1 MCINLKEVIYLKR
14 SLRNSG
20 KMPDESKLNNEQ
32 KVQFEKLKGMAKQY
46 EGKSDNEILKDL
58 SQAVDKGKKDGTL
71 TDEKINSIA
80 STIAPMLNA
89 EQRNK
94 LNKLMQTIK
103 K

>member
-1 MCINLKEVIYLKR
+1 MKR

-20 KMPDESKLNNEQ
+20 NTIDEGELNAEQ
-32 KVQFEKLKGMAKQY
+32 KRQFDKLKGMAKQY
-46 EGKSDNEILKDL
+46 EGKSDSEILKDL

-80 STIAPMLNA
+80 STIAPMLNN

>member
-1 MCINLKEVIYLKR
+1 MKR

-32 KVQFEKLKGMAKQY
+32 KKQLDKLKGMAKQY
-46 EGKSDNEILKDL
+46 EGKSDSEILRDL

-80 STIAPMLNA
+80 STIAPMLNS

>member
-1 MCINLKEVIYLKR
+1 MKR

-32 KVQFEKLKGMAKQY
+32 KKQLEKLKGIAKQY

-58 SQAVDKGKKDGTL
+58 SQAVDKGKKEGTL

-80 STIAPMLNA
+80 STIAPMLNS